1 MTYIFYIKKL
11 TTESNRVILVW
22 KKDTDAVKNGK
33 DMSNRERQEANMRFK
48 LDFIIDQSELNADY
62 RRYVL
67 SFIKNA
73 LSQSVNGD
81 LLGRYY
87 TDTNTKDFTWTMIVG
102 KPQFTKE
109 KFRFADNRFSLVFST
124 DDREQT
130 GMYLM
135 LAFLNQ
141 KNRRYPIDE
150 GNFITLKNIVQLDQ
164 KEIKS
169 TTVRFVTMPGSSLV
183 VREHDRET
191 NRDTYYSCEDEEYA
205 GRLEQALKTQ
215 AEMADFPKS
224 AVESIR
230 LQSVT
235 GRKIVVKYYGIYLDA
250 TIADF
255 TVSGE
260 TKILQYF
267 YQNGACSRRSSGFG
281 MVDIVE
287 EG

>member
-1 MTYIFYIKKL
+1 
-11 TTESNRVILVW
+11 
-22 KKDTDAVKNGK
+22 
-33 DMSNRERQEANMRFK
+33 MRFK

-87 TDTNTKDFTWTMIVG
+87 TDTNTKDFTWTMIVS

-150 GNFITLKNIVQLDQ
+150 GNFITLKNIMQLDQ

>member
-1 MTYIFYIKKL
+1 
-11 TTESNRVILVW
+11 
-22 KKDTDAVKNGK
+22 
-33 DMSNRERQEANMRFK
+33 MRFK

-81 LLGRYY
+81 LLERYY
-87 TDTNTKDFTWTMIVG
+87 KDTNSKDFTWTMIVS
-102 KPQFTKE
+102 KPRFTKE

-124 DDREQT
+124 DDGRQT

-141 KNRRYPIDE
+141 KNKRYPADD
-150 GNFITLKNIVQLDQ
+150 GNYFTLKNIVQLDQ
-164 KEIKS
+164 KEIKG

-191 NRDTYYSCEDEEYA
+191 NRDKYYSCEDEGYA
-205 GRLEQALKTQ
+205 DKLQQALKTQ
-215 AEMADFPKS
+215 AEMAGFS
-224 AVESIR
+224 ETAVGSIGLES
-230 LQSVT
+230 VA
-235 GRKIVVKYYGIYLDA
+235 GRKVVVKHYGIYLDA

-255 TVSGE
+255 TVHGE
-260 TKILQYF
+260 NIILQYF
-267 YQNGACSRRSSGFG
+267 YQNGVCSRRSSGFG
-281 MVDIVE
+281 MVDVVE
-287 EG
+287 EE